1 MQKSVPRRG
10 EVTRLQD
17 AHRADIDCQSV
28 GVHRVHQDHP
38 TLTPHS
44 MPCHAMPSSLSTTA
58 PHHCQG
64 PFHHHHHCH
73 HHWSKTSHHSV
84 KSVFGIQSKMKL
96 IAHLISESH
105 SSLSSPSLF
114 FHHHHHH
121 QVIAIINPNIVLTI
135 IINMIIIIIIIHHHH
150 QYIIKKKTREKYVRF
165 FDQKN

>member
-17 AHRADIDCQSV
+17 AHRADIDCQSSACIAFIRTIPRW
-28 GVHRVHQDHP
+28 HHIQ
-38 TLTPHS
+38 
-44 MPCHAMPSSLSTTA
+44 CHVMPSSLSTTT